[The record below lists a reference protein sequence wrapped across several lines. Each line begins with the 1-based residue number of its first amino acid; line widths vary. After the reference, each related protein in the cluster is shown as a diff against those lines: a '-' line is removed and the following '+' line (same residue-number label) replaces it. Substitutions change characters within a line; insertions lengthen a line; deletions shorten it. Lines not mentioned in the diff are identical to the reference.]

1 MTDLGQ
7 FRGYELPPYVGERNR
22 KAEADLRLKRL
33 RARAWMRE
41 KGIQQIGS
49 KATAVT
55 RLEVKA

>member
-7 FRGYELPPYVGERNR
+7 FRGYELPPHVGTRNR

-33 RARAWMRE
+33 RARAWMRQ

-49 KATAVT
+49 KANAVT
-55 RLEVKA
+55 RLKDQV

>member
-7 FRGYELPPYVGERNR
+7 FRGYELPTYVGERNR

-41 KGIQQIGS
+41 KGIAQIGS

-55 RLEVKA
+55 RLKDQT